1 MDMKN
6 NMIIKY
12 NMINKIIF
20 IENFE
25 MTKSHITGYVDG
37 EKRTFTKNNITILSK

>member
-1 MDMKN
+1 MKN

-20 IENFE
+20 IENVK
-25 MTKSHITGYVDG
+25 MTTNHITGYVNG
-37 EKRTFTKNNITILSK
+37 IFSTFQKNNITILSK

>member
-1 MDMKN
+1 MIMTN

-20 IENFE
+20 IENVK
-25 MTKSHITGYVDG
+25 MTDNHITGIVNG
-37 EKRTFTKNNITILSK
+37 QLTTFTKNNITILSK

>member
-1 MDMKN
+1 MTN

-20 IENFE
+20 IENVKTTE
-25 MTKSHITGYVDG
+25 THITGIVNG
-37 EKRTFTKNNITILSK
+37 HLSTFTKNNITILSK